1 MEVREY
7 KFSLCYACRF
17 YESVVISKKKKKTTK
32 MIEQHKEKLLKKR
45 NSKEIKYPCQKI
57 IT

>member
-17 YESVVISKKKKKTTK
+17 YESVVISKKKKNTK